1 MVFLLLELFF
11 IVALLFVIIMTA
23 YFVIY
28 KKHINKA
35 ITEKNNSSHIKMFP
49 PYIIAIILTV
59 VFLVF
64 LVYFVSVSRTSHG
77 GVGVTSLPLNEY
89 LEEVDTPEISEWVT
103 EDTNYDNKAYI
114 LKHRSETVTHYLIYV
129 PYAANKS
136 EINVQ
141 QSINLFGETL
151 SLKIEATDGD
161 RGNHAILVTYTGEN
175 ELNLKIN
182 YGGQDI
188 DCVISET
195 EYSLEL
201 E

>member
-1 MVFLLLELFF
+1 MIFLLLGLLL
-11 IVALLFVIIMTA
+11 IAALLFVIIMSA
-23 YFVIY
+23 YFAVY

-35 ITEKNNSSHIKMFP
+35 IIEKNNSSHIKMFP

-59 VFLVF
+59 VFLIIF
-64 LVYFVSVSRTSHG
+64 VYFISASRISHG

-114 LKHRSETVTHYLIYV
+114 LKHRSEMVTHYLIYV

-141 QSINLFGETL
+141 QSTNLFGETL

-175 ELNLKIN
+175 ELNLEIN